1 MLHCY
6 CSAVLILACVTVLQ
20 ATKAV
25 AQAVAAAAQR
35 SAPHTWTVR
44 LRLKSPWLEPTG
56 AGLWITL
63 PRSVHRL

>member
-20 ATKAV
+20 AMKAV

-44 LRLKSPWLEPTG
+44 LRLKSPW
-56 AGLWITL
+56 
-63 PRSVHRL
+63 